1 MRHLWIEIEV
11 LDFDL
16 ETIGFYFNVLN
27 PDTTEPK
34 SNSYLRMSLVELGVF
49 IDALKA
55 SAANINLAAPTRVAG
70 NIKTGRSPMA
80 SNEQRVAGQDAMEQP
95 IAVEL
100 AMIKAKQT
108 SAAGA
113 V

>member
-55 SAANINLAAPTRVAG
+55 SAANINLAAPTSVAG
-70 NIKTGRSPMA
+70 KTKTGPSPTA
-80 SNEQRVAGQDAMEQP
+80 SNEKLAGQDAM
-95 IAVEL
+95 
-100 AMIKAKQT
+100 KQQISGEMAYT
-108 SAAGA
+108 ENAR
-113 V
+113 